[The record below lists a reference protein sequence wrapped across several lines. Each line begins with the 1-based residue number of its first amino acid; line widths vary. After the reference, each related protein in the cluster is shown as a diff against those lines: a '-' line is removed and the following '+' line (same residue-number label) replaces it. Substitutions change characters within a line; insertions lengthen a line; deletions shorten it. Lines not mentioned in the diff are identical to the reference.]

1 MSLNVVF
8 GNQLVYG
15 SESLLGGE
23 RLGDDVH
30 AIVLVVYHFLEASN
44 LAFKNAESVLQTPF
58 DFGIHVPI
66 IPLGGTLH
74 ERPKMINR
82 TSRVLA
88 AAAASALVL
97 ASLTACAAGTTE
109 MSHDEHKSESAAA
122 GFSSDDIMFAQMMI
136 PHHEQAIEMSTL
148 AETRAE
154 NPEVR
159 ALAAKIKAAQA
170 QEIEVMKGW
179 LTKAG
184 ASLDMGHAA
193 HMDGMLSEEQM
204 QALRNASGA
213 EFDRMFLE
221 GMILHHEGAI
231 EMTKMVTGSKNAAA
245 HELGHSIDDSQTDE
259 IAYMKEL
266 LGKL

>member
-1 MSLNVVF
+1 
-8 GNQLVYG
+8 
-15 SESLLGGE
+15 
-23 RLGDDVH
+23 
-30 AIVLVVYHFLEASN
+30 
-44 LAFKNAESVLQTPF
+44 
-58 DFGIHVPI
+58 
-66 IPLGGTLH
+66 
-74 ERPKMINR
+74 
-82 TSRVLA
+82 
-88 AAAASALVL
+88 
-97 ASLTACAAGTTE
+97 
-109 MSHDEHKSESAAA
+109 MSHYEHKSESAAA

-148 AETRAE
+148 AESRAE
-154 NPEVR
+154 NPEVK

-170 QEIEVMKGW
+170 PEIEVMKGW

>member
-1 MSLNVVF
+1 MGLNVIL
-8 GNQLVYG
+8 GNEFVYG
-15 SESLLGGE
+15 PEGLLCGE
-23 RLGDDVH
+23 RLRNDVH
-30 AIVLVVYHFLEASN
+30 AVFLVVYHFLETAN
-44 LAFKNAESVLQTPF
+44 LALKNAESVLQTSF

-170 QEIEVMKGW
+170 PEIEVMKDW

-184 ASLDMGHAA
+184 ASTHMGHTMG
-193 HMDGMLSEEQM
+193 MDGMLSEAQM
-204 QALRNASGA
+204 QALRNANGK
-213 EFDRMFLE
+213 EFDRLFLE
-221 GMILHHEGAI
+221 GMIAHHEGAV
-231 EMTKMVTGSKNAAA
+231 EMTGMVIGSKNEDA
-245 HELGHSIDDSQTDE
+245 HSLGHAINDSQTDE
-259 IAYMKEL
+259 ITTMKEL